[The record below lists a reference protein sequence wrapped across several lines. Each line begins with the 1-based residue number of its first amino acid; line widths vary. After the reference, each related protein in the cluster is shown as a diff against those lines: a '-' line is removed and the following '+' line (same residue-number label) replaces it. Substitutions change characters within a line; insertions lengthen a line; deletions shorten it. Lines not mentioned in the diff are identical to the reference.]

1 MRHGAP
7 SPFGS
12 RLRSWR
18 QQRGLSQLALAANAG
33 TTPRHI
39 SFLETGRSRPS
50 REMVLRVSEALDLPL
65 RERNRLLA
73 AAGWGAAYREADL
86 DAAELAPFRATI
98 DRMLGA
104 HEPYPAMVVD
114 GHWTVVAANSA
125 CSALFGADV
134 VGANMVQRYY
144 SDAETRRAI
153 VNWSEVAR
161 AGLARLRLQQR
172 HAPLDEELRALV
184 ELAEAAVD
192 ARPTDPAVEPD
203 LVVCPHFRAGDRV
216 IRTIGMVARFDT
228 TLATTLDELRIELMY
243 PRDAVADEF
252 LREHSRRR
260 DKDPGQPTGAG
271 NDLRGSP
278 SGTTGASATVARTD
292 SASASL
298 LAQGT
303 GPGQDGGAR
312 VDEASE
318 S

>member
-1 MRHGAP
+1 M
-7 SPFGS
+7 
-12 RLRSWR
+12 
-18 QQRGLSQLALAANAG
+18 
-33 TTPRHI
+33 
-39 SFLETGRSRPS
+39 
-50 REMVLRVSEALDLPL
+50 
-65 RERNRLLA
+65 
-73 AAGWGAAYREADL
+73 
-86 DAAELAPFRATI
+86 
-98 DRMLGA
+98 
-104 HEPYPAMVVD
+104 
-114 GHWTVVAANSA
+114 
-125 CSALFGADV
+125 
-134 VGANMVQRYY
+134 
-144 SDAETRRAI
+144 
-153 VNWSEVAR
+153 
-161 AGLARLRLQQR
+161 
-172 HAPLDEELRALV
+172 
-184 ELAEAAVD
+184 
-192 ARPTDPAVEPD
+192 
-203 LVVCPHFRAGDRV
+203 VCPHFRAGDRV